1 MLIKSYLFILTKIFV
16 SVDNI
21 KDYVSTNNPEPLPTN
36 IDIMI
41 NVFDIIE
48 VDEAHQSVTLMLKI
62 VLQWQDFRLD
72 VKRSKAEEER

>member
-1 MLIKSYLFILTKIFV
+1 
-16 SVDNI
+16 
-21 KDYVSTNNPEPLPTN
+21 
-36 IDIMI
+36 MI

-72 VKRSKAEEER
+72 VKRSNAEEER